1 MSKVQ
6 VNRAELHYEDTGGAG
21 APVVFAHGLLF
32 SGRMFDAQ
40 VAALKARHR
49 CIAYDA
55 RGHGRSEVTKN
66 GYDMD
71 TAFAD
76 AAALI
81 EALGAD
87 PCHFVGL
94 SMGGFVGM
102 RLAARR
108 PELLRTLTLL
118 ATSADPEPGENVRPY
133 KRLAFVARWLG
144 LRLVAG
150 RVMRIVF
157 APKFLTDADRAAE
170 REEWR
175 RRLFANSTAGV
186 TRATLGVVHRSPIA
200 DELKNVRTPTLVLV
214 GSDDVATVPAKA
226 RRIHE
231 LIAGS
236 RLVVVP
242 DAGHSPTVEEPAAV
256 NAALLDFLAAHQSST
271 EPSSSS

>member
-1 MSKVQ
+1 MPTVR
-6 VNRAELHYEDTGGAG
+6 VNGAQLHYEDTGGAG
-21 APVVFAHGLLF
+21 AAVVFAHGLLF

-40 VAALKARHR
+40 VAALKGRYR

-55 RGHGRSEVTKN
+55 RGHGQSEVTKA

-81 EALGAD
+81 EALGAA

-118 ATSADPEPGENVRPY
+118 ATSADPEPGEHVRPY
-133 KRLAFVARWLG
+133 KRMAFVARWLG
-144 LRLVAG
+144 MRLVAG
-150 RVMRIVF
+150 RVMRILF
-157 APKFLTDADRAAE
+157 APKFLSDPARAAE

-175 RRLFANSTAGV
+175 RRLLANSKAGV
-186 TRATLGVVHRSPIA
+186 TRATLGIVNRPPVA
-200 DELKNVRTPTLVLV
+200 DELKNVRTPALILV
-214 GSDDVATVPAKA
+214 GSADVATVPAKA

-236 RLVVVP
+236 RLAVIP

-256 NAALLDFLAAHQSST
+256 NAAVLDFLAAHQSST

>member
-1 MSKVQ
+1 VPTIR
-6 VNRAELHYEDTGGAG
+6 VNGARLHYEDTGGAG

-40 VAALKARHR
+40 VAALKGRYR
-49 CIAYDA
+49 CVAYDA
-55 RGHGRSEVTKN
+55 RGHGQSEATRG

-81 EALGAD
+81 EALGAA

-118 ATSADPEPGENVRPY
+118 ATSADPEPGEHVRPY
-133 KRLAFVARWLG
+133 KRMAFVARWLG
-144 LRLVAG
+144 MRLVAA
-150 RVMRIVF
+150 RVMRILF
-157 APKFLTDADRAAE
+157 GPKFLTDPGRAAE
-170 REEWR
+170 RQEWR
-175 RRLFANSTAGV
+175 RRLLANSKAGV
-186 TRATLGVVHRSPIA
+186 TRGTLGIVHRQPIA
-200 DELKNVRTPTLVLV
+200 EELKNVRTPTLVLV
-214 GSDDVATVPAKA
+214 GSEDVATVPAKA
-226 RRIHE
+226 RRIHQ

-236 RLVVVP
+236 RLVVIP
-242 DAGHSPTVEEPAAV
+242 DAGHSPTVEEPAVV
-256 NAALLDFLAAHQSST
+256 NAALADFLAAHQSST

>member
-1 MSKVQ
+1 VPKVR
-6 VNRAELHYEDTGGAG
+6 VNGTLLHYEDTGGAG

-32 SGRMFDAQ
+32 SGRTFDAQ
-40 VAALKARHR
+40 VAALKGRHR

-55 RGHGRSEVTKN
+55 RGHGQSEVTKG

-81 EALGAD
+81 EALGAA

-150 RVMRIVF
+150 RVMRILF
-157 APKFLTDADRAAE
+157 APKFLTDPARAAE

-175 RRLFANSTAGV
+175 RRLFANSKAGV
-186 TRATLGVVHRSPIA
+186 TRATLGVVHRRPVA

-214 GSDDVATVPAKA
+214 GSADVATVPAKA

-236 RLVVVP
+236 RLVVIP

-256 NAALLDFLAAHQSST
+256 NAVLVDFLAAHQSST